1 LPHDE
6 LELQERKRNITR
18 LEKLRGGL
26 ALLDKQLDAIRSS
39 ELDKELMNS
48 LKASSQAMRKAGI
61 GVDAME
67 AEKVMNELEDQ
78 IQDASEVTA
87 ALSTP
92 LLSGMESDMA
102 LGMDDV
108 DRELGLIAEEDL
120 ELLAG
125 LVAAPAVPGVVTVDI
140 PSAPYTM
147 SLAIPATGRHSVANV
162 DF

>member
-1 LPHDE
+1 M
-6 LELQERKRNITR
+6 TR

-92 LLSGMESDMA
+92 LLSGMDSGDMA

-108 DRELGLIAEEDL
+108 DRELGLIAEEDS

-125 LVAAPAVPGVVTVDI
+125 LVAVPAVPGVVTVDI

-147 SLAIPATGRHSVANV
+147 SLAIPAAGRHSVANV

>member
-1 LPHDE
+1 M
-6 LELQERKRNITR
+6 TR

-92 LLSGMESDMA
+92 LLSGMDSGDMA

-108 DRELGLIAEEDL
+108 DRELGLIAEEDS

-125 LVAAPAVPGVVTVDI
+125 LVAAPAAPGVVTVDI

-147 SLAIPATGRHSVANV
+147 SLPIPATGRHSIANV

>member
-1 LPHDE
+1 M
-6 LELQERKRNITR
+6 TR

-61 GVDAME
+61 GVDAEE

-92 LLSGMESDMA
+92 LLSGMDSGDMA

-108 DRELGLIAEEDL
+108 DRELGLIAEEDS

-125 LVAAPAVPGVVTVDI
+125 LVAVPAVPGVVTVDI

>member
-1 LPHDE
+1 M
-6 LELQERKRNITR
+6 TR

-87 ALSTP
+87 ALP
-92 LLSGMESDMA
+92 VL
-102 LGMDDV
+102 
-108 DRELGLIAEEDL
+108 
-120 ELLAG
+120 
-125 LVAAPAVPGVVTVDI
+125 
-140 PSAPYTM
+140 
-147 SLAIPATGRHSVANV
+147 
-162 DF
+162 

>member
-1 LPHDE
+1 M
-6 LELQERKRNITR
+6 TR

-61 GVDAME
+61 GVDAEE

-92 LLSGMESDMA
+92 LLSGMDSGDMA

-108 DRELGLIAEEDL
+108 DRELGLIAEEDS

-125 LVAAPAVPGVVTVDI
+125 LVAAPAAPGVVTVDI

-147 SLAIPATGRHSVANV
+147 SLPIPATGRHSIANV

>member
-1 LPHDE
+1 M
-6 LELQERKRNITR
+6 TR

-92 LLSGMESDMA
+92 LLSGMDSGDMA

-108 DRELGLIAEEDL
+108 DRELGLIAEEDS

-125 LVAAPAVPGVVTVDI
+125 LVAAPAAPGVVTVDI

-147 SLAIPATGRHSVANV
+147 SLAIPAAGRHSVANV